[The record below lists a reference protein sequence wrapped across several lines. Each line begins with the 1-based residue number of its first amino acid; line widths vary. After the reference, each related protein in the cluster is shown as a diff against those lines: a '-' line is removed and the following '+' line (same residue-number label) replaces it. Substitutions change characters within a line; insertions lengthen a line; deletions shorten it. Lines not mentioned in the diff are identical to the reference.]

1 MCQASSTQPESLRPG
16 ELDGLDGSRVPL
28 AVVPS
33 GALSTIPIGAID
45 SRRLDKYRQPVLM
58 CLKRARSVAKRAG
71 APYPVHGG
79 RVDQERELTVN
90 EASKELRLSKRMV
103 FYRIRRN
110 DIKARRVGWQWL
122 ITESE
127 IALVRDLEWYK
138 QSRLLPA

>member
-1 MCQASSTQPESLRPG
+1 M
-16 ELDGLDGSRVPL
+16 
-28 AVVPS
+28 
-33 GALSTIPIGAID
+33 
-45 SRRLDKYRQPVLM
+45 
-58 CLKRARSVAKRAG
+58 
-71 APYPVHGG
+71 
-79 RVDQERELTVN
+79 DQERELTVN